1 MLDFAVEDLGV
12 RPKNVTLLVTEELF
26 YKFVKHIPLK
36 SKEKKAGIQYY
47 LEAKN
52 DA

>member
-26 YKFVKHIPLK
+26 YKFVKQIFVIDVSLK
-36 SKEKKAGIQYY
+36 
-47 LEAKN
+47 
-52 DA
+52 